1 MSTPSNKLKGLQKE
15 LTAAASAMLRYQ
27 SQGDYE
33 VAGKYKMRCDSLKER
48 VTNLAVKEGYIV

>member
-1 MSTPSNKLKGLQKE
+1 MRSDKLKALQKE

-33 VAGKYKMRCDSLKER
+33 AANKYKMRCDSLKER
-48 VTNLAVKEGYIV
+48 VTKQAVKEGYIV